1 MLNDREIREHC
12 TNRNLWFAGRA
23 LVSPFCE
30 PVQDGVISYGL
41 TSAGYDARLDDQ
53 VLVYKTTRF
62 EPVDPKRFRDPEYR
76 AQMFD
81 EYRSKQLCDGTGDTN
96 GKIILP
102 GGTYALV
109 QTVEEFCLPRWI
121 KGRCVGKS
129 TYARCGLI
137 VNTTPLEQEWWGR
150 LTVEVFASV
159 PITLYVGEGICQIE
173 FERTEGICEVSY
185 ADKRGKY
192 QGQQHVTPPKV
203 K

>member
-1 MLNDREIREHC
+1 MSILSDKAIREHC
-12 TNRNLWFAGRA
+12 ADPDLWFADRP
-23 LVSPFCE
+23 LVSPFSE
-30 PVQDGVISYGL
+30 SVQEGISYGL
-41 TSAGYDARLDDQ
+41 TSGGYDARLHNE
-53 VLVYKTTRF
+53 VLVYKVGTTRI
-62 EPVDPKRFRDPEYR
+62 ESVDPKQFRNLEYR
-76 AQMFD
+76 ARMFD
-81 EYRSKQLCDGTGDTN
+81 EYVAEPG

-102 GGTYALV
+102 GLTYALV
-109 QTVEEFCLPRWI
+109 QTFEEFSLPRWL